1 MARGWRVLDATSLVG
16 SVEGRRGRI
25 RIADDSGTVQEIPAG
40 EIAVLLLGSG
50 CSLTPSAIH
59 YLAKHDVAA
68 LMVDWRGVPFAGIYP
83 WGEHGRVAARH
94 LAQASLSAPRRKN
107 AWMRVIRAKIYG
119 QAATLDHYELPGAPR
134 LRELAAKVRSG
145 DPTNVEGGAA
155 RHYWANLFI
164 DRPFIRD
171 HENVD
176 TTNAMLNYG
185 YMVLRGFGVRA
196 VLSAGLSPPIGLF
209 HRGRSN
215 YFNLVDDLMEPFRP
229 AVDTA
234 VLRLGAEASLE
245 DPGVKRQLVEA
256 ATQPFSSDG
265 YRIPKTLE
273 DFAQQLGRYVEGD
286 VDILDVP
293 RWQGP
298 LESPGVA
305 LAEKD
310 EADEPPW

>member
-25 RIADDSGTVQEIPAG
+25 RIAADSGAAQEIPAE

-50 CSLTPSAIH
+50 CSLSPSAIH

-68 LMVDWRGVPFAGIYP
+68 LMVDWRGVPFAGIYS

-107 AWMRVIRAKIYG
+107 AWMRVIRAKIHG
-119 QAATLDHYELPGAPR
+119 QAATLDHFELPGAPR
-134 LRELAAKVRSG
+134 LRQLAAKVRSG
-145 DPTNVEGGAA
+145 DPTNIEGIAA
-155 RHYWANLFI
+155 RHYWADLFI

-196 VLSAGLSPPIGLF
+196 VLSAGLSPPLGLF

-215 YFNLVDDLMEPFRP
+215 YFNLVDDLVEPFRP
-229 AVDTA
+229 AIDTA
-234 VLRLGAEASLE
+234 VLWLGVGASLE
-245 DPGVKRQLVEA
+245 DPAVKRRLVEA
-256 ATQPFSSDG
+256 ATQQFSADG
-265 YRIPKTLE
+265 YRIPRTLE

-286 VDILDVP
+286 LDTLEVP
-293 RWQGP
+293 RWHGP
-298 LESPGVA
+298 FDAPISA
-305 LAEKD
+305 TFEKD
-310 EADEPPW
+310 EVDEPPW